1 MKVMTFLNHATRI
14 AVVCSALF
22 TVSTVSNAAETIK
35 LGFLGPLSGG
45 SSYEGQGARNGFLLA
60 IQQANDSG
68 DYPYK
73 VEPVVLDD
81 ASDPTVGAS
90 AALKLV
96 NDGKV
101 VAAIGHWN
109 SPVALATIPIFHRKK
124 MPFIIWGA
132 ISPKITDANN
142 PEVTRVVPTSL
153 MENQPLADWAVK
165 EKNWKRFAIISDTSD
180 YGSSNTAAFTNYVK
194 ENGGDIT
201 SMDASP
207 VGTTNFRS
215 ALSRVKT
222 DQPDAVYFG
231 GVVTEAALVRMQM
244 NDLGMEN
251 IPMLGISGI
260 YDEKLV
266 EITKEKGDGIIVN
279 VQKVKDNP
287 KLAAFNEAY
296 QAADFKQAAGT
307 YAKYSYDATNILLDV
322 IKQEGIKDKKK
333 LASAIRNIQHDG
345 AVGLTHFDENGQTLL
360 NIDADRY
367 IVKDGKWQQFD
378 SVTETVS
385 AGS

>member
-1 MKVMTFLNHATRI
+1 MKTMTFLNRATRI

-22 TVSTVSNAAETIK
+22 AVSAVSNAAEKIK

-68 DYPYK
+68 DYPFE

-90 AALKLV
+90 AALKLI
-96 NDGKV
+96 NDNKV
-101 VAAIGHWN
+101 VAATGHWN

-124 MPFIIWGA
+124 MPFIVWGA
-132 ISPKITDANN
+132 ISPKITEAAY
-142 PEVTRVVPTSL
+142 PSISRVVPTSL
-153 MENQPLADWAVK
+153 MENQPLADWAVN
-165 EKNWKRFAIISDTSD
+165 EQNWKRFAIISDTSD
-180 YGSSNTAAFTNYVK
+180 YGSSNTTAFTNYVEK
-194 ENGGDIT
+194 DGGEIIST
-201 SMDASP
+201 DASP

-215 ALSRVKT
+215 VLSRIKT
-222 DQPDAVYFG
+222 ENPDAVYFG
-231 GVVTEAALVRMQM
+231 GVVTEASLVRMQM

-266 EITKEKGDGIIVN
+266 EITKEKGDGIIAS
-279 VQKVKDNP
+279 VQKVQDSP
-287 KLAAFNEAY
+287 QLIAFNDAYEAANFS
-296 QAADFKQAAGT
+296 QSAGT

-322 IKQEGIKDKKK
+322 IKKEGIKDKGK
-333 LASAIRNIQHDG
+333 LAQAIRDIKYEG

-360 NIDADRY
+360 KIDADRY
-367 IVKDGKWQQFD
+367 IVKDGKWQQLD
-378 SVTETVS
+378 SVTEEVS
-385 AGS
+385 VSP